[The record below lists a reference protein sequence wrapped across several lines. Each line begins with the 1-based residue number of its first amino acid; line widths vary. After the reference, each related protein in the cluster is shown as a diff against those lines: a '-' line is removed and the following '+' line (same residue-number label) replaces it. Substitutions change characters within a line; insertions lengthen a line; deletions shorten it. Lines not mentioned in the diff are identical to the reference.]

1 MVRNLGFLLINLDH
15 FNLIN
20 DNFGHDAGD
29 AMLVETRCPSAEA
42 AGLGSGTFPKCLHP
56 HANEPKSFHR
66 LPYTACEGA
75 IGRSRS
81 MKPTVCLLVLLEAAS
96 MSVVSQ
102 DNDPAVQ
109 SKIIALEKAW
119 NQAYKIADTRA
130 LDALLDDAI
139 VLVND
144 DGSVQTKKDFLA
156 SVRATNSQEQQV
168 APESMSVRVF
178 GNTAIASGVMKVKG
192 VENGK
197 SYVRR
202 EQFVDTWV
210 NKGGKWVCIATDA
223 TPVLH

>member
-1 MVRNLGFLLINLDH
+1 M
-15 FNLIN
+15 
-20 DNFGHDAGD
+20 
-29 AMLVETRCPSAEA
+29 
-42 AGLGSGTFPKCLHP
+42 
-56 HANEPKSFHR
+56 KS
-66 LPYTACEGA
+66 TA
-75 IGRSRS
+75 
-81 MKPTVCLLVLLEAAS
+81 CLLVLLGATSLLVPAQET
-96 MSVVSQ
+96 
-102 DNDPAVQ
+102 NDPAVQ

-119 NQAYKIADTRA
+119 NQAYKIGDTKA
-130 LDALLDDAI
+130 LDALLDNAV

-144 DGSVQTKKDFLA
+144 DGSVQTKKEFLA

-178 GNTAIASGVMKVKG
+178 GNTAIASGVMRVKG

-210 NKGGKWVCIATDA
+210 DKGGKWVCIATDA